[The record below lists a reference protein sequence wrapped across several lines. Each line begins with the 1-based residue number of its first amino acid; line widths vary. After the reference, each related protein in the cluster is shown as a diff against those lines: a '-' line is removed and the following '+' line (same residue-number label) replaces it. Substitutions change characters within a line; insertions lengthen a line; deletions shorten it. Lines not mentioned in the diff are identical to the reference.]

1 MAANSTKAQVLKGLG
16 PEAKEFA
23 TQLLEAFSFEED
35 PHRLMLVRQCALQLQ
50 LICRLQAMIEA
61 RDDLTV
67 LGAAKQPVLAGEVS
81 EIRAAR
87 VALVTMVRGLG
98 LPDTPAMAE
107 QKATELSLVR
117 SANRKGVKARAVSY

>member
-1 MAANSTKAQVLKGLG
+1 MTDRTTKAKVLKDLG

-23 TQLLEAFSFEED
+23 EQLLATFDFTQD

-50 LICRLQAMIEA
+50 LICRLQGMIEA

-107 QKATELSLVR
+107 QKASELSLVR
-117 SANRKGVKARAVSY
+117 SANRKGIKARAVSY